1 MKKVFYWILGII
13 ILLVL
18 LLPGVPEEIKKMIFF
33 VIMVSWGLYVLD
45 ERIKEI
51 EEKNRRLEEYID
63 HLFEMI
69 WDIPQTPEIKAN
81 KRNRLMDAK
90 MFRRI
95 KKITKE
101 ENQELISLMG
111 IKDIDLETFKI
122 IDNDYIK
129 DKYHVYFRTS
139 KKYTSSKESID
150 HLIDND
156 FGYIEDEGFWKKI
169 ENIDPDSFE
178 QCHRVDWVLCKDKN
192 NIYCLNKL
200 TNQIEVM
207 K

>member
-1 MKKVFYWILGII
+1 
-13 ILLVL
+13 
-18 LLPGVPEEIKKMIFF
+18 
-33 VIMVSWGLYVLD
+33 
-45 ERIKEI
+45 
-51 EEKNRRLEEYID
+51 
-63 HLFEMI
+63 
-69 WDIPQTPEIKAN
+69 
-81 KRNRLMDAK
+81 MDAK

-178 QCHRVDWVLCKDKN
+178 QCHRVD
-192 NIYCLNKL
+192 
-200 TNQIEVM
+200 
-207 K
+207 